1 MLNIICNKNYEYR
14 NSNDMLI
21 LYNKKIASVSQ
32 DINIFFSL
40 DGKMNPII
48 AVAVMMITKNTEIK
62 LISEASFKRY
72 SLE

>member
-1 MLNIICNKNYEYR
+1 
-14 NSNDMLI
+14 MLI

-72 SLE
+72 PLE

>member
-72 SLE
+72 PLE

>member
-1 MLNIICNKNYEYR
+1 MLNLICNKNYEYR

>member
-1 MLNIICNKNYEYR
+1 
-14 NSNDMLI
+14 MLI

-72 SLE
+72 PSE